1 MKKERI
7 FSLAIVLACLLGF
20 SCKVG
25 LGEAVDTVPPTVT
38 ITYPPAGSVV
48 RDTFVLAGDCDDDTN
63 VTSVDVYYERTGTYA
78 MDKRLLGTVNVTAGD
93 RSWAL
98 EINPSSVDIKDG
110 SYVFYAV
117 AKDTQ
122 GRTSGTYTQSL
133 EIDNTPP
140 VLILTKP
147 TSYGDISPKEYGR
160 SVSIEGTY
168 AEATENR
175 IDKLVVTF
183 YDGNG
188 NRINLPTEKTT
199 FNDITDM
206 SNANP
211 LIIAKYDTST
221 GDELVEQRHY
231 IYTQLYGDNLEA
243 GAKQF
248 YFTVTAYDKAKIFND
263 PSSNEGTGDGNA
275 SVGFYKGTNDVL
287 NLINGNKDGYSSF
300 SVKKIQELKNGLDDT
315 YAEDDDIEDW
325 LANAWVE
332 SAAPTVSTP
341 RSALS
346 TDDLTPEKKANAL
359 NFSMNPANYPTFTV
373 SGLDIKTGSEANDD
387 NHVGGYFK
395 YYSGTPLNF
404 SIMSGLD
411 QTKIAVDSISI
422 YVAKVTGSSV
432 DLANKILVWTW
443 NPEKGPSNSSRY
455 TVTPEGA
462 NADSVAKTI
471 PINFQTDSY
480 YSAVNNDGTKWKFVV
495 EGKDINEGPVQDY
508 LNTGYGFIATIN
520 PQAAQLEIGDENE
533 AENKNRRTNA
543 VTPLSAYDNY
553 KFDGSIITNGETTVT
568 YEMVVTDASDLN
580 RSWPSSGSVTLTNN
594 NSRWNATLSPNP
606 TAKDEMT
613 NPRGLYNVIVTF
625 SAENAA
631 GTTKVTRTFSIDTEA
646 PEVSVKDFTNSV
658 KKDGEDVYYIKSN
671 GSFELSGNTMD
682 NYRIQNTHLTVSGN
696 GTTREYD
703 NQNSTWY
710 FTPDFS
716 GFTAQSGN
724 DNDVTVVISATDMAG
739 NTGTKT
745 LKVEFDNVGPTG
757 KHELDGKNKDLYFR
771 IGEGDTGTGFKYSSG
786 SWGNST
792 TMKIRGLFEDEGSGV
807 KMIYYQVC
815 HPGDTSTAMTAANY
829 ETTSNGYFA
838 PFAKKGEEREEAVVK
853 NNDEQGTSTT
863 TVNIKTNYEAIL
875 TGFVEGSNT
884 LRLVAVDNVG
894 NAKLDQEYS
903 LNVDLTPPTI
913 ESSNSEIPTN
923 GTSNI
928 VFSGTASDEG
938 SGFES
943 ATKSLEFYIG
953 KTKYKVTS
961 DGADNTPKGSYTF
974 TQVSGNDWEWTL
986 TIDNS
991 NGWLMRQDI
1000 QDELTNHPGIYANIK
1015 DKAGLSTSAIKVASL
1030 TIDTTPP
1037 EVVIGDIKDAYT
1049 STNDTEVNG
1058 NITISG
1064 RASDNKEF
1072 PTPAVTPKLYYRTTN
1087 PGNATITST
1096 TGWTEIAEANYDE
1109 KEGLNTW
1116 SYTLVDT
1123 TKAFGTNYSGNVWLM
1138 ASAVDKA
1145 GNTGYSAAKK
1155 IIVDQNTDRPIIS
1168 FTDLSNDTTW
1178 LQRSDLRGSIS
1189 DDDGIEEFRVFV
1201 GNTCPNDWQ
1210 LNSSNVTSGYP
1221 PVATSS
1227 GSWSFDAGEDGTK
1240 RLWFYVKDTEGT
1252 VFISS
1257 RGNAINKPYYQYS
1270 TDTGVSQGVY
1280 GHSATTF
1287 VEVKKDTTQ
1296 PKLWTTLVA
1305 IGENSDPYNA
1315 TTNPGGLKDID
1326 LLKQDRGAN
1335 QLNSSKIV
1343 GGKQNHFVIY
1353 VPVYEE
1359 FVDAVTAQI
1368 LDEENRVETN
1378 SYTINGGPKPTVVLE
1393 KVTVDGTPGGT
1404 PVTIERDDDSL
1415 IYTYYRGEVIDVS
1428 SLPKA
1433 KSGIKSVQITIKDQA
1448 GNEKVQT
1455 CTLTVD
1461 NKGPTVNLISPKS
1474 TDEVTGIVDV
1484 SGTSIDGNAS
1494 VDETYW
1500 MIPTSTQRG
1509 WDDDVLASSVNDPL
1523 WSNIRA
1529 DDTTATSWKFRFDGE
1544 AGSNPLLTRFDKANT
1559 DGNTYYTDYT
1569 NYVYTLPLYIKS
1581 VDSVGNYTIQKFTI
1595 KHNPDAD
1602 RPRTTITYPTS
1613 ANYGAGLDYAVLG
1626 GTILVTGNV
1635 QIPSGTTNPD
1645 AVYLQ
1650 IATDTDSFDSYST
1663 VNTNGSDPY
1672 VAKNKYMLPV
1682 MNADQ
1687 ALAARR
1693 AAGSTYSVLE
1703 GFDSEEDKA
1712 AWWGIEAEGSGSSWY
1727 INLNSDEKMNPAGET
1742 TTNIWIRACGINANG
1757 KIGVWSDP
1765 VAIHIDANAP
1775 IQNASIRQYED
1786 VSPSANNLKAATPT
1800 ANNAYVADMFIKGQ
1814 WYLTVEMTDESSL
1827 EKVDVKDKNGELMSS
1842 SSYYLTAAYD
1852 EGGKKKRILWIPMD
1866 TSGNTASYTVAVT
1879 DTEGS
1884 GKHITTNKYSFN
1896 IDNEAPAFI
1905 EGSLKGNGDLLAN
1918 GSVIAEKDYVYT
1930 ISGDVEEAGSGFERV
1945 FFYFVRKGTG
1955 MSQEVLINPMVTSNP
1970 KVTLSGLQ
1978 TFTVEQDGESFSMYG
1993 VNVAG
1998 TVQGHTFT
2006 PTNASAITGNQ
2017 NIQVGGL
2024 IRIGGI
2030 YKKITAKA
2038 NNGTITLDSDTG
2050 ITTATSTTAGF
2061 PYGQVI
2067 DNQSTEK
2074 IADNGKRENPFVLT
2088 ADDGDKMPE
2097 TVSKLGSLYSWDGTI
2112 HSSNM
2117 PDGPVKLVILAFDKA
2132 GNVSCREFNTSVQN
2146 NAPRVAKLYLGTDL
2160 NGDSKYGETE
2170 FNTYSIIGAT
2180 GDSASNYELDTSS
2193 SDFGYNKAF
2202 VIKDKLAVVP
2212 EIVGGNGNIALYY
2225 KLGAA
2230 NTNAITSTAGT
2241 SASAIAAANVF
2252 SFAPAD
2258 GNKVLAYQIPKANLG
2273 DDGTGKKLGLTF
2285 WDSTE
2290 ELQQGS
2296 TSQNCTLLVTN
2307 LEVDQVDNTPPTS
2320 KIDTFY
2326 WNSLND
2332 NSIYGSE
2339 NANEVSELKGHIEL
2353 EGELSDDVKTAYGAD
2368 DPKVSG
2374 KIRILG
2380 KSYDETK
2387 LYSISFA
2394 LTSLKLN
2401 GGTKGA
2407 SVVLATYNPQSNA
2420 ATEEAKWTVINGA
2433 TSGTAGGNIDS
2444 DGWQFKILTDSGL
2457 TQEGHTVTWEL
2468 DIDTAKIEGVVAENE
2483 KLTTIAQDKPGE
2495 TTHNP
2500 SVPGTTQTTKDTPTG
2515 YYKMDVV
2522 PYVYKVYTGLAKN
2535 KKMNWSV
2542 YNRTALGHYP
2552 VQSVVS
2558 NAGSG
2563 INMKTTA
2570 SENVTL
2576 YGFNINHSSATI
2588 TSGTKTFTVNG
2599 TGTLKIDNSTAGQ
2612 LVFNVAQLS
2621 SGELNL
2627 TVNGKK
2633 IVNNINNNDAKGAAT
2648 APGRAYANWYNR
2660 QGNGD
2665 TNNNQTDDIVFDV
2678 WEFNDRAAVPINGLS
2693 TGINME
2699 VNQKTG
2705 MLNYAFANGGLYYS
2719 MGGNINKTTAFDA
2732 SNSYSSYYWAGDW
2745 DTFAGPCVG
2754 FHVDD
2759 LGYTYSVV
2767 SGGDTN
2773 SSGSVDK
2780 WDLYT
2785 SRWGYGLHST
2795 AGTLNEGGSG
2805 DFHALRLEEIGLKT
2819 GANDLDYS
2827 LMKYRFLSPEFASTV
2842 NTTNSTT
2849 NLYLVYY
2856 DALCNQIRFRA
2867 GTFSGTT
2874 RQSTGGFQ
2882 DQYTSG
2888 ASSYYNTN
2896 NCQVIANGKDGATFK
2911 SSANAN
2917 TAVAGIS
2924 GRGAGQYVDVAVVK
2938 NAAGKDVVCVV
2949 WFDSE
2954 DNNCKFSYIVD
2965 PIASWASL
2973 KGNATAASW
2982 STPVPVFE
2990 EGGEYCHIVADKNN
3004 HLHIAAYAGN
3014 SDVKYAYLDTYTSD
3028 PVTCTVDSSGSVGEH
3043 LTLDVAVS
3051 SNGNSIPYIGYYTSA
3066 IKMPKYA
3073 YLVDKTTDF
3082 DQTADGVDDD
3092 ELFTGAWEVTVVPS
3106 PSRMTTNREDKVNI
3120 GVWKNAGVLKN
3131 STAGTSTRGGSLNGY
3146 SSTNWSQTFGNGTA
3160 NGVLGYQISTATG
3173 SCLETA
3179 QLR

>member
-1 MKKERI
+1 MWKSRV
-7 FSLAIVLACLLGF
+7 FSLVIALACLLGF

-63 VTSVDVYYERTGTYA
+63 VSSVDVYYERTGTYPMPKA
-78 MDKRLLGTVNVTAGD
+78 KLATVNVTAGD
-93 RSWAL
+93 RRWAL
-98 EINPSSVDIKDG
+98 EIDPSAYDIKDG
-110 SYVFYAV
+110 PYVFYAISN
-117 AKDTQ
+117 DTQ
-122 GRTSGTYTQSL
+122 GRSSGTYTQSI

-147 TSYGDISPKEYGR
+147 TSFGSNSPKAYGR

-168 AEATENR
+168 AESTENR

-183 YDGNG
+183 YDENG
-188 NRINLPTEKTT
+188 NRLNLDRDNTT

-211 LIIAKYDTST
+211 LIIAKYDTAT
-221 GDELVEQRHY
+221 GDPLVEQRHY
-231 IYTQLYGDNLEA
+231 NYTQLYGNNLDA

-248 YFTVTAYDKAKIFND
+248 YFTVTAYDKARVFND
-263 PSSNEGTGDGNA
+263 PSSSAGTGDGNA
-275 SVGFYKGTNDVL
+275 SLGFYKGTNDIL
-287 NLINGNKDGYSSF
+287 NLINGNKEGYSAF
-300 SVKKIQELKNGLDDT
+300 SVKKIQELKNGLDAEYANDDT
-315 YAEDDDIEDW
+315 IRGW
-325 LANAWVE
+325 LETAWVE
-332 SAAPTVSTP
+332 SAAPTVSTA
-341 RSALS
+341 RTALS
-346 TDDLTPEKKANAL
+346 TEDLTAEKKAKAL

-387 NHVGGYFK
+387 NHVDGYFN

-404 SIMSGLD
+404 AIMPGLD
-411 QTKIAVDSISI
+411 QTKIAVDSVSI
-422 YVAKVTGSSV
+422 YVAEVKPSGV
-432 DLANKILVWTW
+432 DVANKKLVWTW
-443 NPEKGPSNSSRY
+443 NPEVAATLSETDRAQKY
-455 TVTPEGA
+455 TPTAAGE
-462 NADSVAKTI
+462 NADSVTTTVGLDFGKYTGMTGGSHWKFIVEGHDISGDDKTI
-471 PINFQTDSY
+471 
-480 YSAVNNDGTKWKFVV
+480 
-495 EGKDINEGPVQDY
+495 QDY
-508 LNTGYGFIATIN
+508 EDSGYGFNVSVNEQVALIEIDNDEDKTTNTNLSINSVTKKHDSMTFTGSVDRDDVTSMKCEVKVNNQWTTEPTTFAPDSHRNWSVTVALPHASDMASNKGLYSVVVTI
-520 PQAAQLEIGDENE
+520 
-533 AENKNRRTNA
+533 
-543 VTPLSAYDNY
+543 SA
-553 KFDGSIITNGETTVT
+553 TNGGGTSQQT
-568 YEMVVTDASDLN
+568 
-580 RSWPSSGSVTLTNN
+580 RS
-594 NSRWNATLSPNP
+594 
-606 TAKDEMT
+606 
-613 NPRGLYNVIVTF
+613 
-625 SAENAA
+625 
-631 GTTKVTRTFSIDTEA
+631 FSIDNDEPGTSSIVLIDNSTGVEA
-646 PEVSVKDFTNSV
+646 Y
-658 KKDGEDVYYIKSN
+658 KKGAVYYIKKSGSYVLQGTTTDNYQVDNTQITVESN
-671 GSFELSGNTMD
+671 GVQKDQKDFQT
-682 NYRIQNTHLTVSGN
+682 IQWYYTPNF
-696 GTTREYD
+696 
-703 NQNSTWY
+703 ST
-710 FTPDFS
+710 
-716 GFTAQSGN
+716 
-724 DNDVTVVISATDMAG
+724 ISAVDGADDVRIEVTAHDKAG
-739 NTGTKT
+739 NVGGRENIII
-745 LKVEFDNVGPTG
+745 EFDDAAPVANHEVDAKG
-757 KHELDGKNKDLYFR
+757 KDCVFR
-771 IGEGDTGTGFKYSSG
+771 IGDGTGGKYSPG
-786 SWGNST
+786 TYGKTT
-792 TMKIRGLFEDEGSGV
+792 TMKIRGNFEDGEGSGV
-807 KMIYYQVC
+807 KMIYYQVKQRES
-815 HPGDTSTAMTAANY
+815 DLTLNVSNY
-829 ETTSNGYFA
+829 SNESIYTGYFA
-838 PFAKKGEEREEAVVK
+838 PLATPKTADVSKNLENGTKTTVTIKTGYEAV
-853 NNDEQGTSTT
+853 
-863 TVNIKTNYEAIL
+863 L
-875 TGFVEGSNT
+875 TGFEEGNNY

-894 NAKLDQEYS
+894 NARLDELTISGQSYSYYS
-903 LNVDLTPPTI
+903 LNVDLTVPNV
-913 ESSNSEIPTN
+913 ESNASEAFLTN
-923 GTSNI
+923 GDNASIGPIT
-928 VFSGTASDEG
+928 GTATDTG
-938 SGFES
+938 SGIGRIDFYVGDS
-943 ATKSLEFYIG
+943 A
-953 KTKYKVTS
+953 YKISADAVVTDTDDPIEYGTEYTTS
-961 DGADNTPKGSYTF
+961 YGSF
-974 TQVSGNDWEWTL
+974 TLNAPNANGVCNWTL
-986 TIDNS
+986 TLDNS
-991 NGWLMRQDI
+991 SKWIKNISSGNI
-1000 QDELTNHPGIYANIK
+1000 NVYANVK
-1015 DKAGLSTSAIKVASL
+1015 DKAGLTTSAIKVATL
-1030 TIDTTPP
+1030 AIDTTPP
-1037 EVVIGDIKDAYT
+1037 TIQIGAIKDAYT
-1049 STNDTEVNG
+1049 DTEDTEVNG
-1058 NITISG
+1058 NIEFSG
-1064 RASDNKEF
+1064 TAFDAHALSTTS
-1072 PTPAVTPKLYYRTTN
+1072 PVLYYKIGN
-1087 PGNATITST
+1087 SDPGTITST
-1096 TGWTEIAEANYDE
+1096 TGWTQITSGDYTSITGTNSWTCT
-1109 KEGLNTW
+1109 GLK
-1116 SYTLVDT
+1116 T
-1123 TKAFGTNYSGNVWLM
+1123 TSAFGSNENKTVWIM
-1138 ASAVDKA
+1138 ASITDQA
-1145 GNTGYSAAKK
+1145 GNTGYSVAKK
-1155 IIVDQNTDRPIIS
+1155 LVVNQNTDRPVIT
-1168 FTDLSNDTTW
+1168 FTDLVKTGNEVPW
-1178 LQRSDLRGSIS
+1178 LQRDDLRGSIS
-1189 DDDGIEEFRVFV
+1189 DDDGIKSFRIYI
-1201 GNTCPNDWQ
+1201 GDSCPNDW
-1210 LNSSNVTSGYP
+1210 LSGSSVSSGTE
-1221 PVATSS
+1221 VATSAGGWTTEDLTVS
-1227 GSWSFDAGEDGTK
+1227 GLDGDGTK
-1240 RLWFYVKDTEGT
+1240 KIWLYVKDSENT
-1252 VFISS
+1252 VFISDAGS
-1257 RGNAINKPYYQYS
+1257 PKRPYCMYSNTKTSDISTGDYGINASSYIPVN
-1270 TDTGVSQGVY
+1270 
-1280 GHSATTF
+1280 
-1287 VEVKKDTTQ
+1287 KDTAV
-1296 PKLWTTLVA
+1296 PKTHTTLIT
-1305 IGENSDPYNA
+1305 IGENPNDYSDTN
-1315 TTNPGGLKDID
+1315 TTGLKTMAQIQADGD
-1326 LLKQDRGAN
+1326 LQKYQLKSDQY
-1335 QLNSSKIV
+1335 V
-1343 GGKQNHFVIY
+1343 GGKESYFVIY
-1353 VPVYEE
+1353 VPVFDN
-1359 FVDAVTAQI
+1359 FVKSVTARI
-1368 LDEENRVETN
+1368 KDENNNDEIDYYNV
-1378 SYTINGGPKPTVVLE
+1378 NGGPKSVITFDDTG
-1393 KVTVDGTPGGT
+1393 KTYTKDGE
-1404 PVTIERDDDSL
+1404 V
-1415 IYTYYRGEVIDVS
+1415 YHYYRGEVIDVRP
-1428 SLPKA
+1428 LDPE
-1433 KSGIKSVQITIKDQA
+1433 KSGVKTVEITVEDQA
-1448 GNEKVQT
+1448 GNIKPQT
-1455 CTLTVD
+1455 CSLTVD
-1461 NKGPTVNLISPKS
+1461 NRGPDVKLTTPKES
-1474 TDEVTGIVDV
+1474 DEVTGIVEV
-1484 SGTSIDGNAS
+1484 SGTSIDSNS
-1494 VDETYW
+1494 YVTETYW
-1500 MIPTSTQRG
+1500 MIPNRTQQGYSDSDLAQETG
-1509 WDDDVLASSVNDPL
+1509 WSSY
-1523 WSNIRA
+1523 RA

-1581 VDSVGNYTIQKFTI
+1581 VDKVGNCTIQKFTL

-1613 ANYGAGLDYAVLG
+1613 ANYVTGLDYAVLG

-1650 IATDTDSFDSYST
+1650 IATGTDSFDSYST

-1775 IQNASIRQYED
+1775 IQNASIRQYEG
-1786 VSPSANNLKAATPT
+1786 VSPSADNLKAATPT

-1827 EKVDVKDKNGELMSS
+1827 EKVDVKDKNGELMYP

-1905 EGSLKGNGDLLAN
+1905 EGSLKGNGDLLAY

-1978 TFTVEQDGESFSMYG
+1978 PFTVEQDGESFSMYG
-1993 VNVAG
+1993 VTVAG

-2006 PTNASAITGNQ
+2006 PTTASAITGNQ

-2050 ITTATSTTAGF
+2050 ITTATFTTAGF

-2339 NANEVSELKGHIEL
+2339 TANEVSELKGHIEL
-2353 EGELSDDVKTAYGAD
+2353 EGELSDVVKTAYGAD

-2401 GGTKGA
+2401 GGTKGD

-2500 SVPGTTQTTKDTPTG
+2500 SVPGTTQTTKGTPTG

-2522 PYVYKVYTGLAKN
+2522 PYVTGVKTSLSSLKKKN
-2535 KKMNWSV
+2535 PSL
-2542 YNRTALGHYP
+2542 YDRTALGHYP
-2552 VQSVVS
+2552 LNSTT
-2558 NAGSG
+2558 NAY
-2563 INMKTTA
+2563 IF
-2570 SENVTL
+2570 
-2576 YGFNINHSSATI
+2576 GFNLTNGAQLY
-2588 TSGTKTFTVNG
+2588 VNG
-2599 TGTLKIDNSTAGQ
+2599 TSKGTLTKDETTYAGNTDALGKVCYRIAASGLNSGAI
-2612 LVFNVAQLS
+2612 
-2621 SGELNL
+2621 ELRVTNGGN
-2627 TVNGKK
+2627 TVRSL
-2633 IVNNINNNDAKGAAT
+2633 NNINNNNAKGSYSST
-2648 APGRAYANWYNR
+2648 VVVGKTGNKDVYENYYNR
-2660 QGNGD
+2660 RPNGD
-2665 TNNNQTDDIVFDV
+2665 NNNLLTDDVVFDV
-2678 WEFNDRAAVPINGLS
+2678 WEFDNTHVVPISGKIEQPIMKINPNNDKIGFAFVNGP
-2693 TGINME
+2693 
-2699 VNQKTG
+2699 
-2705 MLNYAFANGGLYYS
+2705 LYFS
-2719 MGGNINKTTAFDA
+2719 MGGGTGNEDYSYTYWMGSYDFFTSVGFTYDKLGYSYGVAAGGDIN
-2732 SNSYSSYYWAGDW
+2732 SNSA
-2745 DTFAGPCVG
+2745 
-2754 FHVDD
+2754 
-2759 LGYTYSVV
+2759 
-2767 SGGDTN
+2767 
-2773 SSGSVDK
+2773 DK
-2780 WDLYT
+2780 FQLMT
-2785 SRWGYGLHST
+2785 SRWGLASRAQAGSYGNTNS
-2795 AGTLNEGGSG
+2795 S
-2805 DFHALRLEEIGLKT
+2805 RLESIGQKGDAAGNNTGTNFFDKQRIQSPSLTTSVHRRTGGDYTYLYMAYYDQLNDEI
-2819 GANDLDYS
+2819 
-2827 LMKYRFLSPEFASTV
+2827 RFRYGR
-2842 NTTNSTT
+2842 TNSTDRADFGAFT
-2849 NLYLVYY
+2849 DKETEGAPYTYANSASSVVQMVTGSNTGRNSGSYVSIGVVSANGTDVDDVVVLVWY
-2856 DALCNQIRFRA
+2856 DATERCLMYTYND
-2867 GTFSGTT
+2867 TPTT
-2874 RQSTGGFQ
+2874 NRQGNKTATG
-2882 DQYTSG
+2882 
-2888 ASSYYNTN
+2888 
-2896 NCQVIANGKDGATFK
+2896 
-2911 SSANAN
+2911 
-2917 TAVAGIS
+2917 
-2924 GRGAGQYVDVAVVK
+2924 
-2938 NAAGKDVVCVV
+2938 
-2949 WFDSE
+2949 
-2954 DNNCKFSYIVD
+2954 
-2965 PIASWASL
+2965 
-2973 KGNATAASW
+2973 W
-2982 STPVPVFE
+2982 STPVRVFDGSSDMANAGE
-2990 EGGEYCHIVADKNN
+2990 FCKVAVDNDGGV
-3004 HLHIAAYAGN
+3004 HIACYDPVN
-3014 SDVKYAYLDTYTSD
+3014 LDLDYAYLPSSFGGKPTAQSD
-3028 PVTCTVDSSGSVGEH
+3028 FKTCLVDANGVTGSNI
-3043 LTLDVAVS
+3043 TLDVAKVGT
-3051 SNGNSIPYIGYYTSA
+3051 NWIPYIGYYITSA
-3066 IKMPKYA
+3066 IRPKLAYRVDTSSYA
-3073 YLVDKTTDF
+3073 PAGSADDAFTMAWESTIVPTAKVVQMQSNQHNDINVALWKNKDTGVIKTTY
-3082 DQTADGVDDD
+3082 T
-3092 ELFTGAWEVTVVPS
+3092 TGTNSNKNVPKGYD
-3106 PSRMTTNREDKVNI
+3106 TTEAYGQI
-3120 GVWKNAGVLKN
+3120 
-3131 STAGTSTRGGSLNGY
+3131 Y
-3146 SSTNWSQTFGNGTA
+3146 GNGKTDA
-3160 NGVLGYQISTATG
+3160 AGNAYPILGYAVKIGASTDAI
-3173 SCLETA
+3173 ETA
-3179 QLR
+3179 QMR

>member
-1 MKKERI
+1 MWKSRV
-7 FSLAIVLACLLGF
+7 FSLVIALACLLGF

-63 VTSVDVYYERTGTYA
+63 VTSVDVYYERTGTYPMPKA
-78 MDKRLLGTVNVTAGD
+78 KLATVNVTAGD
-93 RSWAL
+93 RRWAL
-98 EINPSSVDIKDG
+98 EINPSTYDIKDG
-110 SYVFYAV
+110 PYVFYAISN
-117 AKDTQ
+117 DTQ
-122 GRTSGTYTQSL
+122 GRSSGTYTQSI

-147 TSYGDISPKEYGR
+147 TSFGSNSPKAYGR

-168 AEATENR
+168 AESTENR

-183 YDGNG
+183 YDENG
-188 NRINLPTEKTT
+188 NRLNLDRDNTT

-221 GDELVEQRHY
+221 SDALVIQRHY
-231 IYTQLYGDNLEA
+231 NYTQLYGDNLNA

-248 YFTVTAYDKAKIFND
+248 YFTVTAYDKARVFND
-263 PSSNEGTGDGNA
+263 PSSNAGTGDGNA
-275 SVGFYKGTNDVL
+275 SLGFYKGTNDIL
-287 NLINGNKDGYSSF
+287 NLINGNKEGYSAF
-300 SVKKIQELKNGLDDT
+300 SVKKIQELKNGLDAEYANDDT
-315 YAEDDDIEDW
+315 IRGW
-325 LANAWVE
+325 LETAWVE
-332 SAAPTVSTP
+332 SAAPTVSTA
-341 RSALS
+341 RTALS
-346 TDDLTPEKKANAL
+346 TEDLTAEKKAKAL
-359 NFSMNPANYPTFTV
+359 NFSMNPANFPTLTV
-373 SGLDIKTGSEANDD
+373 SGLEIGAVDD
-387 NHVGGYFK
+387 NHTDGYFR

-404 SIMSGLD
+404 AIMAGLD
-411 QTKIAVDSISI
+411 GTQIDVPSISI
-422 YVAKVTGSSV
+422 YVEKTDGS
-432 DLANKILVWTW
+432 NRQLVQTW
-443 NPEKGPSNSSRY
+443 NP
-455 TVTPEGA
+455 TVGAANPTKWTHVNEGE

-471 PINFQTDSY
+471 PLNFTDYTGIS
-480 YSAVNNDGTKWKFVV
+480 SGTKWRFVA
-495 EGKDINEGPVQDY
+495 EGNDINHQPIGNYDS
-508 LNTGYGFIATIN
+508 NGYGFIASIN
-520 PQAAQLEIGDENE
+520 IQAASMTIGATDNS
-533 AENKNRRTNA
+533 TNTNPA
-543 VTPLSAYDNY
+543 TNSVAGLAAYDNF
-553 KFDGSIITNGETTVT
+553 KFSGTVSSSDT
-568 YEMVVTDASDLN
+568 PTMTATLEVTD
-580 RSWPSSGSVTLTNN
+580 SSGEMSKKTSTGTVSLTNSN
-594 NSRWNATLSPNP
+594 TAWNVTMSPNSD
-606 TAKDEMT
+606 AKTYMQ
-613 NPRGLYNVIVTF
+613 NHPGLYNLIFTIKA
-625 SAENAA
+625 SNGGGASQ
-631 GTTKVTRTFSIDTEA
+631 VTRTFNIDNRA
-646 PEVSVKDFTNSV
+646 PEILVSGLTNSV
-658 KKDGEDVYYIKSN
+658 KKTGEDIYYIKSS
-671 GSFELSGNTMD
+671 GDFELSGTTMD
-682 NYRIQNTHLTVSGN
+682 NYIVDRTEIRLTGN
-696 GTTREYD
+696 GTAKDYTRTT
-703 NQNSTWY
+703 STWY
-710 FTPDFS
+710 VEPDFS
-716 GFTAQSGN
+716 GFAAQSGE
-724 DNDVTVVISATDMAG
+724 DNDVLVTITAYDKAG
-739 NTGTKT
+739 NSSTKT
-745 LKVEFDNVGPTG
+745 LHVEFDNVAPVV
-757 KHELDGKNKDLYFR
+757 KHELDNSGKDIIFR
-771 IGEGDTGTGFKYSSG
+771 IGDADNDEVELGNKGLTFTDEKDRNVGGKYSSG
-786 SWGNST
+786 SYGNST
-792 TMKIRGLFEDEGSGV
+792 TMKIRGKVEDQGSGV
-807 KMIYYQVC
+807 NMIYYQVI
-815 HPGDTSTAMTAANY
+815 PAGSTETLM
-829 ETTSNGYFA
+829 TTSNYKTVNTGYFA
-838 PFAKKGEEREEAVVK
+838 PLAEGTPQYVALNKKRVK
-853 NNDEQGTSTT
+853 KNLSSSSYEYVTSD
-863 TVNIKTNYEAIL
+863 TNFEAIL
-875 TGFVEGSNT
+875 TGFAEGNNS
-884 LRLVAVDNVG
+884 LRIITEDNVG
-894 NAKLDQEYS
+894 NVSLDQVYS
-903 LNVDLTPPTI
+903 LNVDMTPPTI
-913 ESSNSEIPTN
+913 ESSSGNSIPTN
-923 GTSNI
+923 GIDAIAQIT
-928 VFSGTASDEG
+928 GTADDDG

-943 ATKSLEFYIG
+943 ASKNLEFYIG
-953 KTKYKVTS
+953 KPKYKITS
-961 DGADNTPKGSYTF
+961 DGANNTPMGSYTF
-974 TQVSGNDWEWTL
+974 TQVSGNHWEWTL
-986 TIDNS
+986 NIDNS
-991 NGWLMRQDI
+991 NGWLMNPAI
-1000 QDELTNHPGIYANIK
+1000 QAEITGTPGVYANIK
-1015 DKAGLSTSAIKVASL
+1015 DKAGLSTNAVRVTGL
-1030 TIDTTPP
+1030 TIDSTPP
-1037 EVVIGDIKDAYT
+1037 TVQIGIIKDAHPIT
-1049 STNDTEVNG
+1049 ENEDVEVNG
-1058 NITISG
+1058 KIEITG
-1064 RASDNKEF
+1064 TADDNRELSDINSEKT
-1072 PTPAVTPKLYYRTTN
+1072 PTLYYRTTN
-1087 PGNATITST
+1087 PGNGAITSDN
-1096 TGWTEIAEANYDE
+1096 GWTKIADSAYSE
-1109 KEGLNTW
+1109 KTGSSTW
-1116 SYTLVDT
+1116 SYKNLDT
-1123 TKAFGTNYSGNVWLM
+1123 TQAFGSNEKRTVWLM
-1138 ASAVDKA
+1138 ASVKDKA
-1145 GNTGYSAAKK
+1145 GNTGYSAAEK
-1155 IIVDQNTDRPIIS
+1155 IVVDQNTDRPVIT
-1168 FTDLSNDTTW
+1168 FTDLVKTGDDAPW
-1178 LQRSDLRGSIS
+1178 LQRDDLRGTIS
-1189 DDDGIEEFRVFV
+1189 DDDGIQDFKVFI
-1201 GNTCPNDWQ
+1201 GDACPTNWDTVEP
-1210 LNSSNVTSGYP
+1210 LTVTNGIWYCS
-1221 PVATSS
+1221 
-1227 GSWSFDAGEDGTK
+1227 AGTDGAK
-1240 RLWFYVKDTEGT
+1240 KVWLYVKDTEGT
-1252 VFISS
+1252 VFISNS
-1257 RGNAINKPYYQYS
+1257 GSSKRPYCMYSNTKASDISTGDYGINASSYIPVN
-1270 TDTGVSQGVY
+1270 
-1280 GHSATTF
+1280 
-1287 VEVKKDTTQ
+1287 KDTAA
-1296 PKLWTTLVA
+1296 PKTHTTLIT
-1305 IGENSDPYNA
+1305 IGENPNDYSDTN
-1315 TTNPGGLKDID
+1315 TTGLKTMAQIQADGD
-1326 LLKQDRGAN
+1326 LQKYQLKSDQY
-1335 QLNSSKIV
+1335 V
-1343 GGKQNHFVIY
+1343 GGKESYFVIY
-1353 VPVYEE
+1353 VPVFDN
-1359 FVDAVTAQI
+1359 FVKSVTARI
-1368 LDEENRVETN
+1368 KDENNNDEIDYYNV
-1378 SYTINGGPKPTVVLE
+1378 NGGPKSVITFDDTG
-1393 KVTVDGTPGGT
+1393 KTYTKDGE
-1404 PVTIERDDDSL
+1404 V
-1415 IYTYYRGEVIDVS
+1415 YHYYRGEVIDVRP
-1428 SLPKA
+1428 LDPE
-1433 KSGIKSVQITIKDQA
+1433 KSGVKTVEITVEDQA
-1448 GNEKVQT
+1448 GNIKPQT
-1455 CTLTVD
+1455 CSLTVD
-1461 NKGPTVNLISPKS
+1461 NRGPDVKLTTPKES
-1474 TDEVTGIVDV
+1474 DEVTGIVEV
-1484 SGTSIDGNAS
+1484 SGTSIDSNS
-1494 VDETYW
+1494 YVTETYW
-1500 MIPTSTQRG
+1500 MIPNRTQQGYSDSDLAQETG
-1509 WDDDVLASSVNDPL
+1509 WSSY
-1523 WSNIRA
+1523 RA

-1544 AGSNPLLTRFDKANT
+1544 DGSNPLLTRFDKNNT
-1559 DGNTYYTDYT
+1559 DGNTYHTDYT

-1581 VDSVGNYTIQKFTI
+1581 VDKVGNCTIQKFTL

-1613 ANYGAGLDYAVLG
+1613 ANYVTGLDYAVLG

-1650 IATDTDSFDSYST
+1650 IATGTDSFDSYST

-1712 AWWGIEAEGSGSSWY
+1712 AWWGIAAEGSGSSWY

-1775 IQNASIRQYED
+1775 IQNASIRQYEG

-1970 KVTLSGLQ
+1970 KVTLSGLE

-2563 INMKTTA
+2563 INMKTTT
-2570 SENVTL
+2570 SEDVTL

-2599 TGTLKIDNSTAGQ
+2599 TGTLKINNATAGQ

-2648 APGRAYANWYNR
+2648 EPGRAYANWYNR

-2719 MGGNINKTTAFDA
+2719 MGGNTDKTTAYSA
-2732 SNSYSSYYWAGDW
+2732 GSSYSSIYWAGDY

-2754 FHVDD
+2754 FHVDE
-2759 LGYTYSVV
+2759 LGYTYSVD

-2773 SSGSVDK
+2773 TSGSVDK
-2780 WDLYT
+2780 WDLWT
-2785 SRWGYGLHST
+2785 SRWGQGRRSYR
-2795 AGTLNEGGSG
+2795 GTLNDDGGNLG
-2805 DFHALRLEEIGLKT
+2805 TFAAIRLEEIGLKT
-2819 GANDLDYS
+2819 GSDSMDYS
-2827 LMKYRFLSPEFASTV
+2827 LMKYRFLSSEFASTV

-2849 NLYLVYY
+2849 NLYMVYY

-2867 GTFSGTT
+2867 GTFSGNTT
-2874 RQSTGGFQ
+2874 QSTGGFT
-2882 DQYTSG
+2882 DQYTTG
-2888 ASSYYNTN
+2888 VAKYYNTN

-2911 SSANAN
+2911 SGDNAN
-2917 TAVAGIS
+2917 TTVAGIS

-2965 PIASWASL
+2965 PIANWASL

-3014 SDVKYAYLDTYTSD
+3014 SDVKYAYLDTYSSD
-3028 PVTCTVDSSGSVGEH
+3028 PVTCTVDASGSVGEH

-3073 YLVDKTTDF
+3073 YLVDKAEGF
-3082 DQTADGVDDD
+3082 DQTAAGADED

-3120 GVWKNAGVLKN
+3120 GVWKTATGVLKN

-3146 SSTNWSQTFGNGTA
+3146 SSTNWSKTFGNGTA